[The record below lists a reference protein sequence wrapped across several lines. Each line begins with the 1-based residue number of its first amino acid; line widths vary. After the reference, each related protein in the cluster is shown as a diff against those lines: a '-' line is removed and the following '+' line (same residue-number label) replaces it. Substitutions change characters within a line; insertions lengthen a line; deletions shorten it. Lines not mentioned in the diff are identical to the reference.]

1 MGSTSNYAKLVKL
14 YNVMLIF
21 YWKMYIFE
29 FNFAHNGY
37 SKQKHDDTA
46 KLALMLQSHGV
57 IRRYQCKSAVIFI
70 THWYING
77 QAAKL

>member
-1 MGSTSNYAKLVKL
+1 MGRTSTYTKLVKL
-14 YNVMLIF
+14 YNATLIF
-21 YWKMYIFE
+21 YRKWIFLKD
-29 FNFAHNGY
+29 NFAHNGY
-37 SKQKHDDTA
+37 SKQNHDDTA

>member
-1 MGSTSNYAKLVKL
+1 
-14 YNVMLIF
+14 
-21 YWKMYIFE
+21 MY
-29 FNFAHNGY
+29 NGY